1 VSGKEVNKIGKV
13 LVTDAIAREAVEK
26 LQNAGHEVEVK
37 TGLPEDELVNVI
49 PPYDAII
56 VRSATKVTQRVI
68 AAGNNLKVIGRGGVG
83 LDNIDCEAAEAKGIT
98 VVSTPNAS
106 SQAVAE
112 LAMGLIFATSRKISM
127 ANVALKN
134 GQWLKKECI
143 GCEVV
148 GKVLGIIGVGNI
160 GQSLAHIAKSIGM
173 DVIATKRDLLT
184 VPDAIKELGI
194 EVVPLDELLARTDY
208 ISLHLPKTGESTM
221 LIGEPQLKKMKDGVI
236 LINCA
241 RGGIV
246 DENALAEAIKTGKVA
261 AAAVDVF
268 ANEPPGMDNPLI
280 GLDNVIVT
288 PHIGASSIEGQ
299 FRVGMEVTEKVIL
312 ALK

>member
-1 VSGKEVNKIGKV
+1 MGKV
-13 LVTDAIAREAVEK
+13 LVADAIAGEAVEK
-26 LQNAGHEVEVK
+26 LQNAGHEVDVK
-37 TGLPEDELVNVI
+37 TGMSEDELVNLI
-49 PPYDAII
+49 PSYDAIV
-56 VRSATKVTQRVI
+56 VRSATKVTRRVI

-83 LDNIDCEAAEAKGIT
+83 LDNIDCEAAEEKGIT
-98 VVSTPNAS
+98 VVNTPGAS
-106 SQAVAE
+106 SQSVAE
-112 LAMGLIFATSRKISM
+112 LAMGLIFSASRKIAM
-127 ANVALKN
+127 ADAALKK

-143 GCEVV
+143 GCEVA
-148 GKVLGIIGVGNI
+148 GKVLGIIGIGNI
-160 GQSLAHIAKSIGM
+160 GQALAHIAKSIGM
-173 DVIATKRDLLT
+173 EVIVTKRDLLT

-194 EVVPLDELLARTDY
+194 EVVPLDELLARSDY

-221 LIGEPQLKKMKDGVI
+221 LIGAPQLKKMKDGVI
-236 LINCA
+236 IINCA

-268 ANEPPGMDNPLI
+268 AKEPPDMDNPLL

-299 FRVGMEVTEKVIL
+299 FRVGMEVAEKVIL

>member
-1 VSGKEVNKIGKV
+1 MGKV
-13 LVTDAIAREAVEK
+13 LVADAIAREAIEK

-37 TGLPEDELVNVI
+37 TGMSEDELVNLI
-49 PPYDAII
+49 PAYDAIV
-56 VRSATKVTQRVI
+56 VRSATKVTRRVI

-83 LDNIDCEAAEAKGIT
+83 LDNIDCEAAEEKGIT
-98 VVSTPNAS
+98 VVNTPGAS
-106 SQAVAE
+106 SQSVAE
-112 LAMGLIFATSRKISM
+112 LAMGLIFATSRKLAM
-127 ANVALKN
+127 ADAALKK

-160 GQSLAHIAKSIGM
+160 GQALARIAKSIGM
-173 DVIATKRDLLT
+173 EVIATKRDLRT
-184 VPDAIKELGI
+184 VPDAIKERGI
-194 EVVPLDELLARTDY
+194 EVVPLDELLARSDY
-208 ISLHLPKTGESTM
+208 ISLHLPKTGESAM
-221 LIGEPQLKKMKDGVI
+221 LIGAPQLKKMKDGVI

-268 ANEPPGMDNPLI
+268 SKEPPDMDNPLLA
-280 GLDNVIVT
+280 LDNVIVT

-299 FRVGMEVTEKVIL
+299 LRVGMEVAEKVIL